1 MKIIDFLVELEKG
14 DIPEKIIY
22 NNHLFVYDSGCK
34 DYKDNNSD
42 WFFENYITDMRILS
56 QEIMIINDEND
67 LSINKNDFDKLVEE
81 RAAYKAKL
89 NMVKDLVMNS
99 DFGDCTFKNDILDI
113 LGDDKDEQN

>member
-22 NNHLFVYDSGCK
+22 NNRLFVYDSGCK
-34 DYKDNNSD
+34 DYKSEDCL
-42 WFFENYITDMRILS
+42 WFFDEVIGDMSILS
-56 QEIMIINDEND
+56 QEIMIINDGNN

-81 RAAYKAKL
+81 RTTYKAKL

-99 DFGDCTFKNDILDI
+99 DFENCTFKNYILDI
-113 LGDDKDEQN
+113 LGDEKDE